1 MAVLPEAKIVA
12 ALDSCLSLSRDLLP
26 ALLAQGTAEA
36 DPRMVEAFN
45 ALVGDLARA
54 RTNDAYLSD
63 ESWDWIWKGKPSYNY
78 LQLYGRLAWINLQLF
93 DLL

>member
-12 ALDSCLSLSRDLLP
+12 CLDICLGLSRDLLP
-26 ALLAQGTAEA
+26 ALLARGTAEA

-45 ALVGDLARA
+45 TLVGELERE
-54 RTNDAYLSD
+54 RSNDAYLSD
-63 ESWDWIWKGKPSYNY
+63 ESWDWIWKGKTGYNY
-78 LQLYGRLAWINLQLF
+78 LQLYGRLAWINMQLF